1 MQCSGPFSNFGE
13 DGTLARTG
21 FAGMPDLKQ
30 EYPLIWKSIELS
42 LPSIAQCGA
51 EFCYY
56 SGNSFDMVDGGAV
69 MLDKTALMEMMRRM
83 LRIRH
88 FEEAVINLVER
99 GEIVGA
105 AHSYIG
111 EEAVAVGACMALR
124 DDDWMTGNHRSH
136 GHPIAKGGNVKTAM
150 AELLGKKTGI
160 CKGKGGSMHLADF
173 SIGILGESGIL
184 GSSIPVAVGAA
195 LGSRLQGNDRVAV
208 CFFGDGASNEGAF
221 HESINLAAVWKLP
234 VIFLCENNQY
244 AVTSSFKE
252 MVAVANISDRAAAYA
267 IPGVLVDGQD
277 ALAMHEAVSQAVERA
292 RSGQGP
298 TLVEGRTYRYYDHSL
313 GLGRIVRNSYRDDDE
328 VEQWKLRDPLDIHR
342 AMLIEQAIA
351 TADELDALEEH
362 VKGEIE
368 EAVTFARESPYPD
381 PSEVWEDMYAEP
393 IPLE

>member
-1 MQCSGPFSNFGE
+1 VS
-13 DGTLARTG
+13 
-21 FAGMPDLKQ
+21 Q
-30 EYPLIWKSIELS
+30 EEETMLEKPL
-42 LPSIAQCGA
+42 
-51 EFCYY
+51 
-56 SGNSFDMVDGGAV
+56 
-69 MLDKTALMEMMRRM
+69 LMEMLRRM
-83 LRIRH
+83 VRIRR
-88 FEEAVINLVER
+88 FEEAVIDLVQR

-111 EEAVAVGACMALR
+111 EEAVAVGACLALR

-136 GHPIAKGGNVKTAM
+136 GHPIAKGGDVRRAM
-150 AELLGKKTGI
+150 AELLGKRTGY

-195 LGSRLQGNDRVAV
+195 LGSRLQKNDRVAV

-252 MVAVANISDRAAAYA
+252 MVASANISDRAASYS

-277 ALAMHEAVSQAVERA
+277 VIAMHEAVTQAVLRA

-298 TLVEGRTYRYYDHSL
+298 SLVEGLTYRYFEHSL
-313 GLGRIVRNSYRDDDE
+313 GLNRIVRDPYRGDDE
-328 VEQWKLRDPLDIHR
+328 MEQWKKRDPIDIHKQR
-342 AMLIEQAIA
+342 LLSQGIA
-351 TADELDALEEH
+351 TQEEIDR
-362 VKGEIE
+362 IE
-368 EAVTFARESPYPD
+368 EAVKAQIEEAITFARESPYPD
-381 PSEVWEDMYAEP
+381 PSELFEDMFANP
-393 IPLE
+393 IPIE